1 VVRAG
6 DLVPAGAMLV
16 TPAQDVAN
24 NICFLGGVF
33 HDCLVHDFD
42 LLRWI
47 IGEDPKT
54 VYCVGKN

>member
-1 VVRAG
+1 
-6 DLVPAGAMLV
+6 MLV
-16 TPAQDVAN
+16 TPAQDVGN
-24 NICFLGGVF
+24 NICFSGGVF

-47 IGEDPKT
+47 IGEEPKT